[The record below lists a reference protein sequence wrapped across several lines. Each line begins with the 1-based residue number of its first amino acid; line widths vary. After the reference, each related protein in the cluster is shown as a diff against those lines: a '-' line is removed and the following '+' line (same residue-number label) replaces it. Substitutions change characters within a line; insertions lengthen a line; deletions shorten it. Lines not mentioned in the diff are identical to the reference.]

1 MSIAQERP
9 RSWTPQIILFSIVLH
24 AVVIY
29 YIAVAFN
36 IVPAIVP
43 PDEHSIPITA
53 VPYVPPKP
61 EFRPEDLDKKPRFQP
76 RHVETPPVATP
87 VQPLPIPAQPP
98 GNGSTA
104 DAGVIALNG
113 TIAEGPASQVRPV
126 YPETAIRHDVQGR
139 VVLSITIMPD
149 GSVRDVRIVSSSPR
163 GYFEGSA
170 LKAVQTWRYR
180 PSNVTRTNVIVHIDY
195 VLT

>member
-1 MSIAQERP
+1 MNVAQGRP
-9 RSWTPQIILFSIVLH
+9 RNWTPHIILFSIVLH

-36 IVPAIVP
+36 IVPPMVVENRDPPTISIAPFVP
-43 PDEHSIPITA
+43 Q
-53 VPYVPPKP
+53 KP
-61 EFRPEDLDKKPRFQP
+61 EFKPEQLDETPRFRP
-76 RHVETPPVATP
+76 RPTPAPVTTTVP
-87 VQPLPIPAQPP
+87 PLPIPAQAP
-98 GNGSTA
+98 GTGSTA

-113 TIAEGPASQVRPV
+113 TIAEGPASQARPV
-126 YPETAIRHDVQGR
+126 YPETAIRNDVQGR

-149 GSVRDVRIVSSSPR
+149 GSVRDVRVVNASPR

-170 LKAVQTWRYR
+170 LKAVQTWRYK